1 MCTLNLP
8 EDWEMLSFES
18 CLKKVK
24 SKKVSSILQKNY
36 QKSGAFP
43 VIDQGEKF
51 ISGWTDSVESVVF
64 DNLPVVVFGV
74 APQLSVVGIKCLKL
88 WAKSEAHLKMSYI
101 GNTPRNPV
109 FIEDFSDECL
119 VAV

>member
-1 MCTLNLP
+1 MDAP
-8 EDWEMLSFES
+8 
-18 CLKKVK
+18 
-24 SKKVSSILQKNY
+24 
-36 QKSGAFP
+36 P
-43 VIDQGEKF
+43 R
-51 ISGWTDSVESVVF
+51 
-64 DNLPVVVFGV
+64 V

-88 WAKSEAHLKMSYI
+88 WAKSEAHPKMSYI